1 MGGKEVKLAFGK
13 NIKSLR
19 AQRQFSQA
27 DLAERADIS
36 ITFLSNIERGLKFP
50 KPETLYQIAVGLG
63 VEIYELFITGH
74 VTTVAPKNNKKLVD
88 CISKD
93 MSNKV
98 NKAME
103 SVFKKYSK

>member
-1 MGGKEVKLAFGK
+1 MSGQEVKIAFGR

-50 KPETLYQIAVGLG
+50 KPEVLYKIAVSLDL
-63 VEIYELFITGH
+63 EIYELFITNY
-74 VTTVAPKNNKKLVD
+74 VPKAAPKSNKKL
-88 CISKD
+88 ISSLSKD
-93 MSNKV
+93 MSKKINS
-98 NKAME
+98 AME
-103 SVFKKYSK
+103 SVFKKYLK

>member
-1 MGGKEVKLAFGK
+1 MGGQEVKKAFGK
-13 NIKSLR
+13 NIKTLR

-50 KPETLYQIAVGLG
+50 KPEILYQIAVSLE
-63 VEIYELFITGH
+63 VEIYELFISDH
-74 VTTVAPKNNKKLVD
+74 VPQAAPKNNKKLMD
-88 CISKD
+88 CLSRD
-93 MSNKV
+93 MSEKV

>member
-1 MGGKEVKLAFGK
+1 MGGKEVKIAFGK

-50 KPETLYQIAVGLG
+50 KPEVLYQIASGLE
-63 VEIYELFITGH
+63 VEIYELFIADH
-74 VTTVAPKNNKKLVD
+74 VLKPAPK
-88 CISKD
+88 
-93 MSNKV
+93 SNKRLMDCLSRDMTEKI

-103 SVFKKYSK
+103 SVFRKYSK